1 MELFRNRGSQYIPE
15 LREGNLQY
23 LEIRARCRQRRRK
36 SKTVR
41 EMSEKAKELE
51 VTAMVLFA
59 NQPPNWHIKNQQALP
74 RLPSAGLF
82 TPCGQRVAESEREKK
97 KKIDK
102 TKQNQNQNIY
112 KLNNTWNLLLF
123 SVSRRGHSWLVPRPS
138 ERVGD
143 LEQTLFRGSLDLT
156 CFQVEGPLSCV
167 KTMAGADLLGGS
179 TVLPSPSRSGQSL
192 LSLHNGPTCPTFDT
206 RPRLRTNVSPFPA
219 FFSPTDLKY
228 HCRGRVRS
236 SSSECAC
243 SSPGN
248 VM

>member
-74 RLPSAGLF
+74 RLPSAGL
-82 TPCGQRVAESEREKK
+82 
-97 KKIDK
+97 
-102 TKQNQNQNIY
+102 
-112 KLNNTWNLLLF
+112 
-123 SVSRRGHSWLVPRPS
+123 VSRRGHSWLVPRPS

-167 KTMAGADLLGGS
+167 KTMAGADLLGGVVS
-179 TVLPSPSRSGQSL
+179 VPQAQSAPAPHRGTSCSPWGTLNGIFARRGGFTRWGRGINGRDL
-192 LSLHNGPTCPTFDT
+192 LTHVDPKKRRDFEIRAEYSNAEADMP
-206 RPRLRTNVSPFPA
+206 
-219 FFSPTDLKY
+219 
-228 HCRGRVRS
+228 
-236 SSSECAC
+236 
-243 SSPGN
+243 
-248 VM
+248 